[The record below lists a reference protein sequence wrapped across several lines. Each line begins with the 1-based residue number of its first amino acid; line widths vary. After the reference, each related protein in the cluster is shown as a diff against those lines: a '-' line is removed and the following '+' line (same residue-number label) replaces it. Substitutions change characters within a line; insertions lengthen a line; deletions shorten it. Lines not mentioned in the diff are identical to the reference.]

1 MSQLSHRVVLWIA
14 AVALAW
20 GVFARVYRL
29 SERPFW
35 RDEACVA
42 DAVTRLSWTE
52 LPGQSALPA
61 PPLFVLAAKATGA
74 VAAPAEV
81 GLRLLPLFSGVLL
94 LPLVYAIARRLRAPR
109 TVALAGMILCST
121 GLMLVIWSRELRQ
134 YEVEAMLSAGL
145 ALSVF
150 HIRRRERASWAV
162 AITAVSVLLI
172 GPWLGYGFVFP
183 AATLALMLAVLSPVA
198 GRRRLSLLIG
208 ISGLAVLA
216 VSTLAVLHVAA
227 ADQAANAALSSYLGN
242 WFIHPL
248 VLHDWL
254 RAGASG
260 AMSTFMMFFPLQWGR
275 QVAVSGVVAAVIWAI
290 ALLGLAT
297 WPRQGRRD
305 MVCWTVGPWVLM
317 LLAAVAHRYPFAV
330 PRMMVCFA
338 PAMSLAVAA
347 GLVQVCRAC
356 SLVIAK
362 RTGPGMVLSLVLAFV
377 PVVYVVNVP
386 LRQAYWAFHDF
397 PSALRLLRQHR
408 RAGETVVVTTNA
420 VAAVRYYA
428 RGDDERYCYY
438 PVTAGTLPVPGHDY
452 EAMARDLIARAGRRW
467 WLLTTSE
474 RDGSRAPLLRM
485 LRRGGYP
492 CRLVAPDEDPASFGA
507 ARLLVVSRDAEDLPR
522 VGLEHPPPDGE

>member
-1 MSQLSHRVVLWIA
+1 L
-14 AVALAW
+14 
-20 GVFARVYRL
+20 FAI
-29 SERPFW
+29 
-35 RDEACVA
+35 
-42 DAVTRLSWTE
+42 
-52 LPGQSALPA
+52 
-61 PPLFVLAAKATGA
+61 AAKATGA
-74 VAAPAEV
+74 VVSPAEV
-81 GLRLLPLFSGVLL
+81 GLRLLSVLSGVIL
-94 LPLVYAIARRLRAPR
+94 LPLVYATARRLRAPR

-134 YEVEAMLSAGL
+134 YEVEALLSVGL

-150 HIRRRERASWAV
+150 HIRRRERVGWTLAIAPASLV
-162 AITAVSVLLI
+162 LI

-183 AATLALMLAVLSPVA
+183 AATLALMLIVLRPVSSD
-198 GRRRLSLLIG
+198 RRSTLLIG
-208 ISGLAVLA
+208 MAGLMVLG
-216 VSTLAVLHVAA
+216 VSTLAVLRVAA

-260 AMSTFMMFFPLQWGR
+260 AMSTFMIFFPLQWGR
-275 QVAVSGVVAAVIWAI
+275 HVAISGVVAAVIWAI

-317 LLAAVAHRYPFAV
+317 LLAALAHRYPFAV
-330 PRMMVCFA
+330 PRMVVCFA

-356 SLVIAK
+356 SLVIAR

-377 PVVYVVNVP
+377 PVVYVFNVP
-386 LRQAYWAFHDF
+386 FRQAYWAFHDF

-408 RAGETVVVTTNA
+408 RPGETVVVTTNA

-428 RGDDERYCYY
+428 RGDDEGYHYY

-452 EAMARDLIARAGRRW
+452 EAMARDLIGRAGRRW
-467 WLLTTSE
+467 WLLTTNE
-474 RDGSRAPLLRM
+474 RDGSAAPLLRM
-485 LRRGGYP
+485 LRKGGYHYQ
-492 CRLVAPDEDPASFGA
+492 RVARGEDPASFGA
-507 ARLLVVSRDAEDLPR
+507 ARLFLVGRDAKGLPE
-522 VGLEHPPPDGE
+522 VGLEQPPPDQR